1 MESYNVKEVAK
12 MLNTSEET
20 VRRWIRAGK
29 LQATMKSRKEGRIIT
44 EAMLKEFVKATPKY
58 AAALATPVGE
68 MVAASAL
75 LFGTIITKNIGKNEA
90 TKHSKINSDEITKIL
105 FEQKASSK
113 ELIKKKQ
120 QMLTQLE
127 NEIKTEEEKIRDID
141 YLLKK
146 LKREKGGSKE

>member
-58 AAALATPVGE
+58 AAALAT
-68 MVAASAL
+68 
-75 LFGTIITKNIGKNEA
+75 
-90 TKHSKINSDEITKIL
+90 
-105 FEQKASSK
+105 
-113 ELIKKKQ
+113 
-120 QMLTQLE
+120 
-127 NEIKTEEEKIRDID
+127 
-141 YLLKK
+141 
-146 LKREKGGSKE
+146 